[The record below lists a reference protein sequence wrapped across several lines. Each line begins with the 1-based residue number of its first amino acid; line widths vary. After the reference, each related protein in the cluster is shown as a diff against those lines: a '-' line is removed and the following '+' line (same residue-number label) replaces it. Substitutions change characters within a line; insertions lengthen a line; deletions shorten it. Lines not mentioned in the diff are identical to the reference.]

1 MKYLIRSV
9 KYFFYF
15 MILCMLFVTIVYYA
29 TEHKDGVTLQMLFT
43 EGDSIYKMLAMFA
56 AFAAVYPAVGF
67 QKKQLYISNFKENKR
82 EIVALFLNA
91 NFQIKEE
98 TQTTIVFT
106 AKNPVIR
113 LMRMYEDQITIDF
126 SDNPVIIDG
135 LRKDVLRFSRGI
147 EYICRKN
154 ED

>member
-43 EGDSIYKMLAMFA
+43 EGGSIYKMLAMFA
-56 AFAAVYPAVGF
+56 AFAVVYPAVGF

-98 TQTTIVFT
+98 TQTTIVFI